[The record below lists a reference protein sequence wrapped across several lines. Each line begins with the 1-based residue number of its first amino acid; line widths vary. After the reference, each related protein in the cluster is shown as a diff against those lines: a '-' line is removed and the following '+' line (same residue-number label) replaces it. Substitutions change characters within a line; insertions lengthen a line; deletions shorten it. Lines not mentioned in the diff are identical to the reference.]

1 MNRTCADL
9 AKKCGVSTA
18 TVSRVLNNSRLV
30 RRETRDWVLQ
40 VARETGFP
48 IDRKRTPFTVAVI
61 CSIQRGAFGGYFSLI
76 HSAVVQALSKANV
89 HVELV
94 SDEELHLLDEYAI
107 WGAIN
112 LSPLPIADFWSE
124 NFNLPLVNV
133 NSPAQQLHRIGAVLM
148 RDKEAIEEAYDLLW
162 NLGHRKIAYYSCEP
176 FKEEQQKC
184 SGRWSAFAEQTL
196 AHGIQQPEKSFF
208 EGTSHSD
215 PTQFSKI
222 LEQGYT
228 AIFCPYEISTLY
240 LEPHLRAA
248 GIRIPDDLSLVQW
261 ELPLVSEYL
270 SPARST
276 IVQNHEMTAT
286 EAVNLLLNMIKDAAP
301 PQTIHVSSTFLNRQS
316 IAIAP
321 GSELTNTTG
330 TDLAAKIFSVLQ
342 THNAASCEE
351 LARALALHSN
361 NGYFRRTLKRLLQ
374 NGQILFTDPARP
386 RSKKQRYKI
395 GKHL

>member
-40 VARETGFP
+40 VETGFP

-162 NLGHRKIAYYSCEP
+162 NLGHRKIAYYASHSKRNSRNVPVAGAHLPNRRLLMVYSSRKSPFLKEP
-176 FKEEQQKC
+176 VTPIRLNFQKFWNRDTLRFFAPMRFQHCIWSHTYALPVSESRTIFLLC
-184 SGRWSAFAEQTL
+184 SGSYRL
-196 AHGIQQPEKSFF
+196 YRNICLLRVVRLC
-208 EGTSHSD
+208 
-215 PTQFSKI
+215 KI
-222 LEQGYT
+222 T
-228 AIFCPYEISTLY
+228 
-240 LEPHLRAA
+240 
-248 GIRIPDDLSLVQW
+248 
-261 ELPLVSEYL
+261 
-270 SPARST
+270 
-276 IVQNHEMTAT
+276 
-286 EAVNLLLNMIKDAAP
+286 K
-301 PQTIHVSSTFLNRQS
+301 
-316 IAIAP
+316 
-321 GSELTNTTG
+321 
-330 TDLAAKIFSVLQ
+330 
-342 THNAASCEE
+342 
-351 LARALALHSN
+351 
-361 NGYFRRTLKRLLQ
+361 
-374 NGQILFTDPARP
+374 
-386 RSKKQRYKI
+386 
-395 GKHL
+395 